1 MNSAVKQDTRTAD
14 GRSVRWEAHRTERR
28 GALIKAARR
37 AVHTLGAQAS
47 MEEIAAASGTSKS
60 VYYRYF
66 GDKSGLQQAMGEV
79 VIHQMQEKILAAG
92 RSADSPRSG
101 MRAMV
106 SAYLQMAE
114 TSPNV
119 YAFVTGSPAGEAAA
133 GSEPGVA
140 VALSHF
146 MANISAMMDHAVQLY
161 LKGHQSDAV
170 TQSAAGFWPI
180 AALGMVRSAGE
191 RWLATPAGPD
201 RPTEAE
207 MTDQLTIWLFDGIGW
222 DTPDP
227 SAKTVTPSTTV
238 RGGRT
243 GSDAVPTSKDTQ

>member
-1 MNSAVKQDTRTAD
+1 MKQTTSAPD
-14 GRSVRWEAHRTERR
+14 GRSIRWEAHRAERR
-28 GALIKAARR
+28 GALIRAARR

-79 VIHQMQEKILAAG
+79 VINQMQEKILAAA
-92 RSADSPRSG
+92 RSAASPRSG
-101 MRAMV
+101 LRAMV
-106 SAYLQMAE
+106 SAYLQMAQ

-133 GSEPGVA
+133 TNGNGVA
-140 VALSHF
+140 AALSDF
-146 MANISAMMDHAVQLY
+146 FANISAMMDHAVKAY
-161 LKGHQSDAV
+161 LEGHESNAL
-170 TQSAAGFWPI
+170 TQAAAGFWPT
-180 AALGMVRSAGE
+180 AALGMVRAAGE
-191 RWLATPAGPD
+191 RWLATPPGPG

-207 MTDQLTIWLFDGIGW
+207 MTDQLTVWLFDGIGW

-227 SAKTVTPSTTV
+227 ALTSDSSSATPPN
-238 RGGRT
+238 RT
-243 GSDAVPTSKDTQ
+243 GRRPAAAGADK

>member
-1 MNSAVKQDTRTAD
+1 MNTAVKQDTPSQD

-28 GALIKAARR
+28 TALIRAARR

-47 MEEIAAASGTSKS
+47 MEEIAASSGTSKS

-79 VIHQMQEKILAAG
+79 VINQMQDKILAAG

-101 MRAMV
+101 LRAMV
-106 SAYLQMAE
+106 SAYLQMAQ

-119 YAFVTGSPAGEAAA
+119 YAFVTGSAAGEAP
-133 GSEPGVA
+133 GTSEPGVA

-146 MANISAMMDHAVQLY
+146 FANISKMMDHAVQAY
-161 LKGHQSDAV
+161 LEGHDSGSM
-170 TQSAAGFWPI
+170 TQAAAGFWPI
-180 AALGMVRSAGE
+180 AALGMVRAAGE
-191 RWLATPAGPD
+191 RWLATPEPD

-207 MTDQLTIWLFDGIGW
+207 MTDQLTAWLFDGIGW
-222 DTPDP
+222 DTPARNTTDTSEP
-227 SAKTVTPSTTV
+227 TTAHGSRGDSSAAPNA
-238 RGGRT
+238 
-243 GSDAVPTSKDTQ
+243 DQ